1 VRLTLPRLLLVLT
14 AAAGLVDAVSYLR
27 LGHVFVANMTGNVV
41 FLGFA
46 IGGAS
51 GLSLPA
57 SLVAIASFLAGAMG
71 GGRLGAG
78 FGEDRGD
85 DALAAAMAV
94 QLVLVAAA
102 AIVAAVAGV
111 HGNASRYT
119 LIVLLAIAMGTQTAI
134 ARRLGVRDLP
144 TTVLTQTLAGLASE
158 LRIGNVRSDPVVR
171 RRLLAVA
178 AMLLGALV
186 GALLVLKVASW
197 TALAAAALLVAGV
210 AAAARTLAL
219 EPSE

>member
-1 VRLTLPRLLLVLT
+1 VRTSIPRLLLVLT
-14 AAAGLVDAVSYLR
+14 AGAGLVDAVSYLA

-41 FLGFA
+41 FLGFS

-51 GLSLPA
+51 GLSTLA
-57 SLVAIASFLAGAMG
+57 ALAAIAAFLAGALV
-71 GGRLGAG
+71 GGRLGSSFGDAAG
-78 FGEDRGD
+78 AE
-85 DALAAAMAV
+85 ALAVGMGV
-94 QLVLVAAA
+94 QTVLVAAA

-111 HGNASRYT
+111 QGSASRYP
-119 LIVLLAIAMGTQTAI
+119 LIVLLAGAMGIQTAT

-158 LRIGNVRSDPVVR
+158 LRLSSIRSDPLVR

-186 GALLVLKVASW
+186 GALLVLKVKSW
-197 TALAAAALLVAGV
+197 TALALAAVLMAGV
-210 AAAARTLAL
+210 AGAARNTTP
-219 EPSE
+219 EPTG

>member
-1 VRLTLPRLLLVLT
+1 VKPSLPRLLLVLT
-14 AAAGLVDAVSYLR
+14 ATAGLVDAVSYLE

-41 FLGFA
+41 FLGFS

-51 GLSLPA
+51 GLSTLA
-57 SLVAIASFLAGAMG
+57 SLVATAAFLIGAMG
-71 GGRLGAG
+71 GGRLAVS
-78 FGEDRGD
+78 FGDARDR
-85 DALAAAMAV
+85 ALAAAMEA

-102 AIVAAVAGV
+102 AIVAALAGV
-111 HGNASRYT
+111 RGSASRYT
-119 LIVLLAIAMGTQTAI
+119 LIVLLAVAMGTQTAI

-158 LRIGNVRSDPVVR
+158 LRIGSVRSDPLVR

-178 AMLLGALV
+178 AMLLGALI
-186 GALLVLKVASW
+186 GALLVLNVASW
-197 TALAAAALLVAGV
+197 TALATAALLVAGV
-210 AAAARTLAL
+210 ALAARTVAV

>member
-1 VRLTLPRLLLVLT
+1 VRPSLPRLLLVLT
-14 AAAGLVDAVSYLR
+14 AAAGLVDAVSYLA

-41 FLGFA
+41 FLGFS

-51 GLSLPA
+51 GLSTLA
-57 SLVAIASFLAGAMG
+57 SLAAITAFLAGALA
-71 GGRLGAG
+71 GGRLGSS
-78 FGEDRGD
+78 FGDARAQ
-85 DALAAAMAV
+85 ALAAGMGI
-94 QLVLVAAA
+94 QLLLVAAA

-111 HGNASRYT
+111 HGSASRYP
-119 LIVLLAIAMGTQTAI
+119 LIVLLAGAMGIQTAI

-158 LRIGNVRSDPVVR
+158 LRLGSIRSDPLVR

-186 GALLVLKVASW
+186 GALLVLKVKSW
-197 TALAAAALLVAGV
+197 TALAAAAVLMAGV
-210 AAAARTLAL
+210 AGAATNATL
-219 EPSE
+219 EPSG

>member
-1 VRLTLPRLLLVLT
+1 VPRLLLVLT
-14 AAAGLVDAVSYLR
+14 AAAGLVDAVSYLA

-41 FLGFA
+41 FLGFSIA
-46 IGGAS
+46 GGTGVSAS
-51 GLSLPA
+51 A
-57 SLVAIASFLAGAMG
+57 SLVAIAAFLAGAMA

-78 FGEDRGD
+78 FGQARTQ
-85 DALAAAMAV
+85 ALAAGMAM

-111 HGNASRYT
+111 HDSASRYP
-119 LIVLLAIAMGTQTAI
+119 LIVLLAGAMGIQTAT

-158 LRIGNVRSDPVVR
+158 LRITGIRSDPLLR
-171 RRLLAVA
+171 RRLLAVI

-186 GALLVLKVASW
+186 GALLVLKVKSW
-197 TALAAAALLVAGV
+197 TALAAAAVLMAGV
-210 AAAARTLAL
+210 AGAAGNVVL
-219 EPSE
+219 EATE

>member
-1 VRLTLPRLLLVLT
+1 MRPSLPRLLLVLT
-14 AAAGLVDAVSYLR
+14 AEAGVVDAASYLK

-46 IGGAS
+46 IAGAS
-51 GLSLPA
+51 GVSALA
-57 SLVAIASFLAGAMG
+57 SLAALGSFVIGAMA
-71 GGRLGAG
+71 GGRLGAS
-78 FGEDRGD
+78 FA
-85 DALAAAMAV
+85 DARADMLTSGTAT

-111 HGNASRYT
+111 HGSASRYP
-119 LIVLLAIAMGTQTAI
+119 LILLLAGAMGIQTAT

-158 LRIGNVRSDPVVR
+158 LRIGSIRSDPLVR
-171 RRLLAVA
+171 RRFLAVC

-186 GALLVLKVASW
+186 GALLVLKVATW
-197 TALAAAALLVAGV
+197 TALAAATLLVGGV
-210 AAAARTLAL
+210 AATAGTVDL